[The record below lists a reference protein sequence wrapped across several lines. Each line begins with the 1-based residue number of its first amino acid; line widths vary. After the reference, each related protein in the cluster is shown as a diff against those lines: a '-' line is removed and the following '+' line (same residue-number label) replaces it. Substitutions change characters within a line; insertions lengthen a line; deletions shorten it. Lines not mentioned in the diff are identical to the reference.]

1 MKTTLHFFRPEKRGY
16 DFLLYLF
23 PVIYLLMGFYFRQIF
38 GDLSLRSIDPEYIH
52 FISGLSVSMGKF
64 SNANIDQPASVL
76 HLLLALIF
84 RTVYFFREH
93 NLPYFQDV
101 IYHADLYLAVAN
113 LTITTI
119 ISFVLF
125 RTGKAAFRITGNIVF
140 ALALQTSPF
149 LLNIWYDLTG
159 RIYSELLFILPAAML
174 QILLL
179 REIYGPAYTEKRRIF
194 LYALAVAVGLSLK
207 MTFLPWLLL
216 PLFLLRNVKQKL
228 KYLLFTIL
236 FFLALSPPV
245 LFQLNRFR
253 QWMISLFLHS
263 GTYESGAKTIINFPL
278 FFKNLELLFTQ
289 TTTLFYALFV
299 LVFLLIMAF
308 FRNIKATEK
317 RIGWGLVVSITFVVF
332 ITAKHFEMRYFI
344 SALLFFPFLLV
355 LNVEIISEFFHQKVF
370 RYVFV
375 LLIPLVI
382 GYKLKQEIPYM
393 RIVSQ
398 SVEKQVSAREETRK
412 AAGMLTKNSYKI
424 IVSQDYGC
432 PFPSYAI
439 MYSFSM
445 GGKSLPHYKE
455 KLNALYPD
463 VYQYFTWDNSIRYWG
478 KKFDPDTVVRSN
490 KPVYLYLQKNSKTL
504 YRRTLQKFFG
514 DTMPFTIRKKLLF
527 ENPENKEAILQLY
540 FSKIKPADTDRKAP
554 KR

>member
-1 MKTTLHFFRPEKRGY
+1 MKPKIRLHPAKWKF

-23 PVIYLLMGFYFRQIF
+23 PVIYLVMGFYFRQIF

-101 IYHADLYLAVAN
+101 IYHADRYLAVAN
-113 LTITTI
+113 LIITTI
-119 ISFVLF
+119 ISATLF
-125 RTGKAAFRITGNIVF
+125 WGGKAIYRITQNMAF
-140 ALALQTSPF
+140 ALSVQTAPF
-149 LLNIWYDLTG
+149 LMNIWFDLTG
-159 RIYSELLFILPAAML
+159 RIYAELLFIVPVM
-174 QILLL
+174 IFEVLLFK
-179 REIYGPAYTEKRRIF
+179 EIYAPDNRPRKVFG
-194 LYALAVAVGLSLK
+194 YAGATALGLSLK
-207 MTFLPWLLL
+207 MTFLPWSVL
-216 PLFLLRNVKQKL
+216 PLFLLRSVKQKV
-228 KYLLFTIL
+228 KYFFLTIL

-263 GTYESGAKTIINFPL
+263 GTYESGAKTIINLPL

-289 TTTLFYALFV
+289 TSTLFYVLFV
-299 LVFLLIMAF
+299 LVFLLIIGF
-308 FRNIKATEK
+308 FRHIKAVET
-317 RIGWGLVVSITFVVF
+317 RIGWGLVVSIALVVF

-355 LNVEIISEFFHQKVF
+355 LNVEILSDFFHQKIVH
-370 RYVFV
+370 YV
-375 LLIPLVI
+375 LLLFIPLVI
-382 GYKLKQEIPYM
+382 GYKLDREIPYM

-398 SVEKQVSAREETRK
+398 SVEKQVNARKETRK
-412 AAGMLTKNSYKI
+412 AAGMLAKNSYKI

-455 KLNALYPD
+455 KLNMLYPD
-463 VYQYFTWDNSIRYWG
+463 IYQYFTWDNSIRGWG
-478 KKFDPDTVVRSN
+478 KKFDPETVVRSN

-540 FSKIKPADTDRKAP
+540 FSKIKPADTGRKVP
-554 KR
+554 VK